1 VIAVGKVNGF
11 MAAATHVNG
20 HGWVV
25 STTGSLDSDF
35 VQIAKKYITP
45 DILRVLGSR
54 IPDKKITWLFEIVDP
69 TDPHII
75 PEKPGAYLIGA
86 RVVTHSADYS
96 SNAIREDW
104 LDNVALSA
112 GLMRPLWK
120 EARFGDIVKEVKD
133 CQHEGFVVYGKH
145 TSLKIKSPYYLVSK
159 FLARMNSEKLA
170 SMLEKPAIMKQRIE
184 EEHYQLVDFLV
195 ANKDEFLNLGE
206 QARLIFI
213 RQYFER
219 IMME

>member
-1 VIAVGKVNGF
+1 
-11 MAAATHVNG
+11 
-20 HGWVV
+20 
-25 STTGSLDSDF
+25 
-35 VQIAKKYITP
+35 
-45 DILRVLGSR
+45 
-54 IPDKKITWLFEIVDP
+54 
-69 TDPHII
+69 
-75 PEKPGAYLIGA
+75 
-86 RVVTHSADYS
+86 
-96 SNAIREDW
+96 
-104 LDNVALSA
+104 
-112 GLMRPLWK
+112 
-120 EARFGDIVKEVKD
+120 VKD